1 MNAAPIPDDL
11 KRFILLG
18 IPSIPYLEAM
28 LLLRSETAQPW
39 DARQVAQRLYQ
50 NEKVA
55 QALLAELHAGG
66 VIEAD
71 DEQAQQFRYSPHSK
85 DLRQMIDRLAEVY
98 AKNLIGVTNL
108 VHSSNN
114 KRKAPTFANAFI
126 WRKDL

>member
-28 LLLRSETAQPW
+28 LLLRSETVQPW
-39 DARQVAQRLYQ
+39 EARQVAQRLYQ

-55 QALLAELHAGG
+55 QALLVELHAGG
-66 VIEAD
+66 VIELV
-71 DEQAQQFRYSPHSK
+71 DEQARQYRYSPHSD

-98 AKNLIGVTNL
+98 AKNLIDVTNL

-114 KRKAPTFANAFI
+114 KKKAQTFANAFI
-126 WRKDL
+126 WRKDS